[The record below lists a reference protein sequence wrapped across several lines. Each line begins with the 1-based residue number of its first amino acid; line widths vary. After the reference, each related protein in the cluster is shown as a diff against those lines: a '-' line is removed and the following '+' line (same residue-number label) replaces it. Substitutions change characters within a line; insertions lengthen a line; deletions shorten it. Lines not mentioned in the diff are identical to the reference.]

1 MIAKQGQNF
10 WDLVI
15 QETGSIDNAFEMSLL
30 NPDRSVTDVV
40 AIGTDIISS
49 SITRKKIVD
58 QFNELNFPATA
69 EEFPSSG
76 DLSPNIGGIGYMQ
89 IETSFIVS

>member
-1 MIAKQGQNF
+1 MISRQGQNF

-49 SITRKKIVD
+49 PMTRKKIVD
-58 QFNELNFPATA
+58 QFNEFNYPATA
-69 EEFPSSG
+69 EDFPSAG
-76 DLSPNIGGIGYMQ
+76 LSAPVIGGIGYMA
-89 IETSFIVS
+89 IGESFIVS